1 MPAPMISLRAAIE
14 ALVGFS
20 TTSASRYSCAIK
32 STDKA
37 MEIRRPAM
45 TEAAHASS
53 FKLMNQTN
61 GVRRGSPFHLN
72 IELTDEVT
80 PALAL
85 GACVLDY
92 RLNSK

>member
-1 MPAPMISLRAAIE
+1 MISLRAAIE
-14 ALVGFS
+14 ALAGLS
-20 TTSASRYSCAIK
+20 NTSDSRYGCAIEP
-32 STDKA
+32 TDKA
-37 MEIRRPAM
+37 MEFRMPAM
-45 TEAAHASS
+45 SEAAHASS

-61 GVRRGSPFHLN
+61 EVRRGSPFHLN
-72 IELTDEVT
+72 IGLTDEVT